1 MSISRRASAIALALG
16 SLAALPLPLGR
27 PLGHLGHLT
36 ASSRRPPGHPPVLRP
51 PAALRPFSRGGRA
64 GIWRPYGRVVRGTAA
79 IYETTLGLPDNP
91 AGVAGIAWMDMRLL
105 RARLYSGSLSPG
117 GLMWHYTAPISPHA
131 ARSLVAAFNGG
142 YLLKDSEG
150 GYYSE
155 DKLVAPLRRGA
166 ASLVIYKDG
175 KVALGTWGPGLAMS
189 AEVASVRQNMRLL
202 VDHGA
207 LVPGLSPTDTS
218 VWGSSLGGIANQWR
232 SGLGIMA
239 SGALVYV
246 AGVMNILDLARELQH
261 AGAIRAMPLDMN
273 PYWTIFS
280 TYRPSTPG
288 GLAGPAN
295 GTDLLSTMEQSP
307 MRFFSPA
314 YNRDFVALF
323 AA

>member
-1 MSISRRASAIALALG
+1 MTIASRASALALALG
-16 SLAALPLPLGR
+16 SLVALPLGR
-27 PLGHLGHLT
+27 PPGHLGHLPT
-36 ASSRRPPGHPPVLRP
+36 SSRHPLRHPAVLRP
-51 PAALRPFSRGGRA
+51 PSALRPFSPSGRA
-64 GIWRPYGRVVRGTAA
+64 GAWRPYGRVIRGTAA
-79 IYETTLGLPDNP
+79 VYETTLALPDNP

-117 GLMWHYTAPISPHA
+117 GLTWRYTAPISPHA
-131 ARSLVAAFNGG
+131 ARSLVCAFNGG

-155 DKLVAPLRRGA
+155 GKLVAPLRKGA

-175 KVALGTWGPGLAMS
+175 KVALGAWGSGFSMS
-189 AEVASVRQNMRLL
+189 AQVASVRQNMRLL

-207 LVPGLSPTDTS
+207 LVPGLSPSDTS
-218 VWGSSLGGIANQWR
+218 VWGSSLGGIADQWR
-232 SGLGIMA
+232 SGLGITA

-261 AGAIRAMPLDMN
+261 AGAVRAMPLDMN
-273 PYWTIFS
+273 PYWTVFS
-280 TYRPSTPG
+280 TYRPSAPG
-288 GLAGPAN
+288 GAATPAN
-295 GTDLLSTMEQSP
+295 GTDLLATMEQSP
-307 MRFFSPA
+307 TRFFSPA